1 MARDGAVNIDG
12 LGNGRGS
19 GSSSRGEASV
29 KEGPGQRERA
39 YDPPPR
45 RPKSQRENAFDLGT
59 WLMQGVLGISEELR
73 HNDLGLPEEFWVH
86 AYAARKETLLALRAL
101 VDAAI
106 AKCDEEEAP
115 PQKKRPQRG
124 RVPID

>member
-1 MARDGAVNIDG
+1 MAREGAVNIDG
-12 LGNGRGS
+12 LSNGRGA
-19 GSSSRGEASV
+19 GSSSLE
-29 KEGPGQRERA
+29 EGQEGARQQERT

-45 RPKSQRENAFDLGT
+45 RPKSQRENAFDLGA
-59 WLMQGVLGISEELR
+59 WLMQGVLGLSEELR

-106 AKCDEEEAP
+106 AKCDEEEAR